1 MEQKLLLTA
10 ITAMATVIIVLFKSL
25 MSAHRQ
31 QIIAKDK
38 EIDFLRQLSLRTMPR
53 QKGD

>member
-1 MEQKLLLTA
+1 MEQKLLLTGIA
-10 ITAMATVIIVLFKSL
+10 AMATVIGILFRSL
-25 MSAHRQ
+25 ISAHKQ

-53 QKGD
+53 

>member
-10 ITAMATVIIVLFKSL
+10 IATMAAVIVTLFRLL

-53 QKGD
+53 RKGD